1 MVAHTQELELM
12 IIIHYFETINES
24 VCHMTEKLS
33 VELINLKFLNI
44 FTCPHEDPK
53 NFFLLIKAK

>member
-1 MVAHTQELELM
+1 MVAHTLELELM

-33 VELINLKFLNI
+33 VDNLRFLNI